1 MQALGNDFVVVD
13 GQALASSESGRRLLR
28 TWHKLAGPIARA
40 LCDRHFGV
48 GGDGLIIALDKEAL
62 EELRSLEI
70 SELSRLLSSSGDIGW
85 IYTNSDGSESD
96 MCGNGLRCLALLA
109 VRKGLVQTSE
119 FVIATQIGPV
129 SARFETEDLISID
142 LGQPKLSTELIPLD
156 TKKQAEFVRQPLTIQ
171 PFGPKRELLVTCVGM
186 GNPHCVVF
194 GDYSNAPFASPELG
208 ALARSIQSNEL
219 FSEGVNVEFATVKS
233 SNSVS
238 VLVWERGCGPTLAC
252 ASGAAA
258 TVIAGVLEKRL
269 SRNCTVELPG
279 GSIQIAWSD
288 TNGHVVLTGS
298 AREVFAGEIDL
309 LKFESLRGL
318 LAAEATCLQ

>member
-13 GQALASSESGRRLLR
+13 AQTLASSDSGRQLLR
-28 TWHKLAGPIARA
+28 NWNKLAGRIALA

-48 GGDGLIIALDKEAL
+48 GGDGLIIALNKEAL
-62 EELRSLEI
+62 RELRSLEI
-70 SELSRLLSSSGDIGW
+70 SELSTLLSSSGDIGW
-85 IYTNSDGSESD
+85 IYTNGDGSVSD

-109 VRKGLVQTSE
+109 VRRGLVKESE

-129 SARFETEDLISID
+129 SARFETEERISID
-142 LGQPKLSTELIPLD
+142 LGPPKLSTELIPLD
-156 TKKQAEFVRQPLTIQ
+156 IKSQAQFVRQPLTIQ
-171 PFGPKRELLVTCVGM
+171 PFGLKRELLVTCVGM

-194 GDYSNAPFASPELG
+194 GDYSNAPFASPELD
-208 ALARSIQSNEL
+208 ALARSIQGNVL
-219 FSEGVNVEFATVKS
+219 FPEGVNVEFATVKS
-233 SNSVS
+233 SNLVR

-258 TVIAGVLEKRL
+258 TVVAGVLEKRL
-269 SRNCTVELPG
+269 SKNCMVELPG
-279 GSIQIAWSD
+279 GSLQIAWSD